1 MKMFC
6 ITLYVMVYVS
16 TDLSRPATVLGLTST
31 DTQKE
36 SKSDIHLEGD
46 QVPPEMLQELLWL
59 FREEDPST
67 WNYCI
72 LGLSCLVLVIGFFLL
87 GSNIKANRSRKV
99 ALPQEEG
106 YESVQ
111 ADEAEMKPR
120 SMLMAEEVS
129 TDPAPENSHPQV
141 QNMGQVTIQWK
152 DGNVTNLYE
161 DKHEEEA

>member
-1 MKMFC
+1 MHK
-6 ITLYVMVYVS
+6 ISVS

-59 FREEDPST
+59 FREEDRK
-67 WNYCI
+67 
-72 LGLSCLVLVIGFFLL
+72 FF
-87 GSNIKANRSRKV
+87 SHK
-99 ALPQEEG
+99 PEG
-106 YESVQ
+106 GTPTGRRYESVQ

-120 SMLMAEEVS
+120 SMLMAEEIR
-129 TDPAPENSHPQV
+129 TDPAPDNSHPQV